1 MRPALI
7 KHILTNYYS
16 FLSPGIHNGGSTKT
30 QPRPMSH
37 RITRF
42 APACAALAF
51 LGGCAVYPDA
61 GPGYDGGY
69 YGYGD
74 GPAVVQPEV
83 SIGIGGSYGPSY
95 YDQRRGYGPGYHGQP
110 HWDAHQRPDY
120 GAHPRPGEGGPHNPP
135 PQGSTPGSTP
145 GSASGGPAHGGA
157 PGGRPGGPP
166 PPQAGNDGGQHR
178 GGNGGG
184 NVGGNGGGNGGG
196 SRGGNNRAAG
206 YGNGQHSNSH

>member
-16 FLSPGIHNGGSTKT
+16 FLSPDIHNGGST
-30 QPRPMSH
+30 
-37 RITRF
+37 ITRF

-135 PQGSTPGSTP
+135 PQGSTPGS
-145 GSASGGPAHGGA
+145 ASGGPAHGGA

-166 PPQAGNDGGQHR
+166 PPQAGNDGGQHG

>member
-16 FLSPGIHNGGSTKT
+16 FLSPDIHNGGSTKT

-83 SIGIGGSYGPSY
+83 SIGIGGSYGPAY

-110 HWDAHQRPDY
+110 NGDQHRRPDY
-120 GAHPRPGEGGPHNPP
+120 GAHPPPGPGGPHNPP
-135 PQGSTPGSTP
+135 PQVGSP
-145 GSASGGPAHGGA
+145 GSAPGSAPGGPAHGGS

-166 PPQAGNDGGQHR
+166 PPQAGNGGGQH
-178 GGNGGG
+178 
-184 NVGGNGGGNGGG
+184 GGGNGGG
-196 SRGGNNRAAG
+196 SGGGNNRSAG
-206 YGNGQHSNSH
+206 YGYGQRSNSH